1 MPELRRGVRRG
12 RARVAHKR
20 SDPPPLR
27 NYVRTRAA
35 VAREAAEALARP
47 RTRLAARKL
56 KEGDQDDQVIVIS
69 EKDSDSGRRKGKEKV
84 EEEED
89 KAAMGDDSGGLSANK
104 AAGQEEEG
112 NTAPFPERV
121 CLFLLYIFVLLLQVF
136 YHSIHQKCS
145 IIWANVVIKTAW
157 LSGSMVQLYSRQC
170 VVFTKI
176 WLYCTFIYWCDNLRL
191 CF

>member
-27 NYVRTRAA
+27 NYVKTRAA

-56 KEGDQDDQVIVIS
+56 KEEDPEDQVIVLS
-69 EKDSDSGRRKGKEKV
+69 ERDSDSERIKGKEKV
-84 EEEED
+84 EEEE
-89 KAAMGDDSGGLSANK
+89 KPAMGDESGGLSANK

-121 CLFLLYIFVLLLQVF
+121 CIFLLYFAF
-136 YHSIHQKCS
+136 
-145 IIWANVVIKTAW
+145 
-157 LSGSMVQLYSRQC
+157 
-170 VVFTKI
+170 
-176 WLYCTFIYWCDNLRL
+176 
-191 CF
+191 